1 MASCIAFHS
10 YKGGTGK
17 TTIAAN
23 LAALLAKKGYR
34 VFLLDLDVYA
44 PSLQAYFD
52 TEPNKFIND
61 FLNGTAEVRDVV
73 VDLTPTL
80 EEVYSSDNAA
90 GSTSSRN
97 SNSNIN
103 ITASNQK
110 DKGKGKEKEEGK
122 GKGKGKIAGKLW
134 VGFCSSK
141 KEEIYRLEGGG
152 PGKQDS
158 SKIQLLRRFI
168 LLREQLISLHDA
180 DYIII
185 DTSPGIRYWSI
196 NALAVADTLFLTLKM
211 GDLDITGTRKMA
223 EEIYGSFTKFGAK
236 SYLVMNRVAGYCVP
250 QPLTISSL
258 SPTGEQKN
266 ISSPSS
272 SAFTSPSPSPHAP
285 DTISRSATGGR
296 GGGGSETGGGGGGD
310 TLASSGT
317 NEGTVTSTSSS
328 SSSSIMQ
335 QQKDE
340 SNVIASMLS
349 SEVRMDVISAIACY
363 CDVQFSNKEFLTA
376 LKYPDHPF
384 AQQFEKL
391 VQTIEA
397 MQVNKAK

>member
-61 FLNGTAEVRDVV
+61 FLNGTAEIRDVV

-80 EEVYSSDNAA
+80 EEVYSSNNAA
-90 GSTSSRN
+90 GRTSS

-103 ITASNQK
+103 TTTTTSSNQK
-110 DKGKGKEKEEGK
+110 DIGKGKEKEK
-122 GKGKGKIAGKLW
+122 SKGKIAGKLW

-223 EEIYGSFTKFGAK
+223 EEIYGSFTKFGAR

-258 SPTGEQKN
+258 SPTGEHKN
-266 ISSPSS
+266 ISQPNSS
-272 SAFTSPSPSPHAP
+272 SSSFFTSPSPHAS

-296 GGGGSETGGGGGGD
+296 GGGGEGSGSSGGG
-310 TLASSGT
+310 TLTSSGT
-317 NEGTVTSTSSS
+317 HEGTVTSTSSS
-328 SSSSIMQ
+328 SSTSIMQ

-340 SNVIASMLS
+340 SNVIAGMLS
-349 SEVRMDVISAIACY
+349 SEVSMDVISAIACY

-384 AQQFEKL
+384 AEQFEKL
-391 VQTIEA
+391 VQKIEA